1 MRNILSLPM
10 AIFLLLCAYGLFV
23 WFNPETQK
31 SCDFLTKGV
40 DRVLALE

>member
-1 MRNILSLPM
+1 MNRPLSLPF

-40 DRVLALE
+40 DRVLAQE